1 MQKIVASIFLL
12 SFCSLFLFASPDR
25 KISGKVYD
33 TNNEAL
39 IGATIRV
46 LENANIG
53 AITDIEGHYVLNL
66 PDDKSYTLKIS
77 SMGYS
82 SLIKELKAKESTTLD
97 FCLSE
102 DVVNLNTV
110 VVTGTR
116 TPKLL
121 KDTPIPTR
129 VITLDEIQKADATHI
144 GELLQS
150 ELPGVEFT
158 LEMNQQTSLNLQ
170 GFAGNSVLFL
180 VDGERIAG
188 ETLNNID
195 YSRLDLNNVER
206 IEIVKGAASS
216 LYGSSAVGGVVNII
230 TRTKSEPWS
239 VNVNGRVEDHNRQR
253 YGTSV
258 GFNAG
263 KFNSMTTV
271 QRTNSGEHR
280 MKNDGLFSKVY
291 ANNTLNL
298 NERLQYKLNNQI
310 KFIGRAGYSF
320 RERDERKP
328 LEPNKNHYKGY
339 SLGLKGEY
347 DINEKSNMELGYT
360 FDQYDKSKY
369 LLSNKEYHRNYSNVQ
384 HSVRGLYNYTFL
396 DKHTLTVGGDFMHDY
411 LMSYQF
417 ANNGSHEQYSVDG
430 FAQMDWNPTDWFNLI
445 AGVRY
450 DYFSKA
456 NMDHVSSKVGLMFK
470 FNHCSL
476 RASYAGG
483 FRAPSL
489 KEMFMDFDMANIFMI
504 YGNPDLKPELSHNFS
519 LTAEYTQGHYN
530 LLVTGYYNKVKNRIS
545 TFEYEDSDNK
555 KYMNT
560 QSVNISGVEANAM
573 AKYPCGISARISYN
587 YTHEQIKK
595 GELRASNTRPHS
607 ATARIDYGKNW
618 KNYGFNIALSGRYLS
633 KLATTK
639 NRVSSKA
646 PIEDITYPGYFMGKL
661 TLTQRVWKGMS
672 LVLAAD
678 NLFNYV
684 PSYYFLNSP
693 ATTGISFSAGVSI
706 DVEKLFK

>member
-1 MQKIVASIFLL
+1 MNTQKIVASVFLL
-12 SFCSLFLFASPDR
+12 FCGSLFLLASAGR
-25 KISGKVYD
+25 TISGKVYD
-33 TNNEAL
+33 INNEGL
-39 IGATIRV
+39 IGVTICV
-46 LENANIG
+46 LENVNIG
-53 AITDIEGHYVLNL
+53 TITDVEGHYVLTL

-82 SLIKELKAKESTTLD
+82 PQVKELKGKGSDILD
-97 FCLSE
+97 FCLEE

-129 VITLDEIQKADATHI
+129 VITLSEIQKADATHI

-158 LEMNQQTSLNLQ
+158 YEMNQQTSLNLQ

-195 YSRLDLNNVER
+195 YSRLDLTNVER

-230 TRTKSEPWS
+230 SRTVSEPWS
-239 VNVNGRVEDHNRQR
+239 ANVNARVADHNKQR
-253 YGTSV
+253 YGTSI
-258 GFNAG
+258 GFNVG

-320 RERDERKP
+320 REREAKVTDYDR
-328 LEPNKNHYKGY
+328 YRGY
-339 SLGLKGEY
+339 TLGLKGEY
-347 DINEKSNMELGYT
+347 IINKKSNAELGYT
-360 FDQYDKSKY
+360 FDQYDKSNY
-369 LLSNKEYHRNYSNVQ
+369 LLAAKEDNRNYRNAQ

-396 DKHTLTVGGDFMHDY
+396 DKHTITIGGDFMHDY

-417 ANNGSHEQYSVDG
+417 ADNGSYDQYIIDG
-430 FAQMDWNPTDWFNLI
+430 FAQLDWNPLDWFNLI

-456 NMDHVSSKVGLMFK
+456 KMDHLSSKIGLMFK

-483 FRAPSL
+483 FRAPTL
-489 KEMFMDFDMANIFMI
+489 KELYMEFDMANIFMI
-504 YGNPDLKPELSHNFS
+504 YGNPNLKPELSHNFS
-519 LTAEYTQGHYN
+519 LTAEYTKGHYN
-530 LLVTGYYNKVKNRIS
+530 LLITGYYNKVKNRIA
-545 TFEYEDSDNK
+545 TFEFDDSDNK

-560 QSVNISGVEANAM
+560 KKVHITGIETNAM
-573 AKYPCGISARISYN
+573 AKYPCGITARISYN
-587 YTHEQIKK
+587 YTCEKIKK
-595 GELRASNTRPHS
+595 EELRASNTRPHS
-607 ATARIDYGKNW
+607 ATARVDYGKNW
-618 KNYGFNIALSGRYLS
+618 ESYGFNVALSGRYLS
-633 KLATTK
+633 KLNTVK
-639 NRVSSKA
+639 SRVSA
-646 PIEDITYPGYFMGKL
+646 QIPLEEITYPAYFMGKL
-661 TLTQRVWKGMS
+661 SLTQRVWKGIN
-672 LVLAAD
+672 LVLAVD

-684 PSYYFLNSP
+684 PSYYYLNSP
-693 ATTGISFSAGVSI
+693 PTTGTSFTAGVSI